1 MQIASD
7 KLLSVCGRIFLRWQ
21 TVGLL
26 NYFKMA
32 DLFITEDLH
41 NCTDQEQTKKKTGT
55 YEEENRREEN
65 DSW

>member
-1 MQIASD
+1 MG
-7 KLLSVCGRIFLRWQ
+7 LLNFFKMADCGP
-21 TVGLL
+21 TTSGLL

-41 NCTDQEQTKKKTGT
+41 RPGT
-55 YEEENRREEN
+55 LHEEENRREEN